1 MMGDVAASA
10 NDPIFINHHTMIDCI
25 LEIWLQRNIRN
36 VDYPKAQTIGMGHR
50 QNDYI
55 VPFIP
60 LYTHEMMYNLAD
72 EFGYMCDADSA
83 KTTTALVLYVL
94 LLAVISTITITL

>member
-1 MMGDVAASA
+1 MGDVAASP

-36 VDYPKAQTIGMGHR
+36 VDYPNDQDIKVGHR
-50 QNDYI
+50 QKDYV

-60 LYTHEMMYNLAD
+60 LYTHEMMYDLAD
-72 EFGYMCDADSA
+72 NFGYMCDLDSA
-83 KTTTALVLYVL
+83 KTTNALVLYVL
-94 LLAVISTITITL
+94 VLALISTVTITL